1 MHLICYE
8 LLLVICLGIKANDER
23 IYINHEVPRIREP
36 SIIEHYNSNS
46 GIHEFVNQNYD
57 AAYIRGTLKQVKE
70 NADVLKLI
78 KQQQENADVF
88 KLIKQQQENADVFKL
103 IKQQQENADFI
114 KRFNQKYDNADIL
127 AFGSHNDDTVH
138 MSELVHRLRDAKPVP
153 IEFVSRKP
161 VTRKP
166 VTPKPD
172 ILKPGTL
179 EAVTLEPGT
188 LKPDTLTP
196 GTIEPSTH
204 KPVTFEPFTL
214 EPDTLKPVIHETSTN
229 RASESS
235 DGVGHSG
242 GTKNSSCNTVGCQR
256 GLFLSSVAVVV
267 VVVICLACFLK
278 HYGLAGK
285 ARKSPS
291 NVLPAQNVT
300 NPVCRQNRSGTNIF
314 KSGFWETRYFQ
325 DDTWHGPHQLSLWFD
340 PNHTTLTG
348 LGMDDVGKF
357 TFAGTYSNETRQID
371 VKKEYSEYLDNRS
384 ENSDY
389 PTTIQLMWNSKTD
402 QFEGKWSVQTDE
414 YNGED
419 LFDLKF
425 QKSHLPVIHA
435 EV

>member
-1 MHLICYE
+1 MHLICCG
-8 LLLVICLGIKANDER
+8 LLLVMCLGITADDER
-23 IYINHEVPRIREP
+23 TFMHQGVRPIHESSINEHIN
-36 SIIEHYNSNS
+36 SIS
-46 GIHEFVNQNYD
+46 GIHESVYQNYD
-57 AAYIRGTLKQVKE
+57 PAYIRGILKQVKE
-70 NADVLKLI
+70 NADV
-78 KQQQENADVF
+78 F
-88 KLIKQQQENADVFKL
+88 KRI
-103 IKQQQENADFI
+103 
-114 KRFNQKYDNADIL
+114 NQKHDNADIIT
-127 AFGSHNDDTVH
+127 FGNHNDDTAH
-138 MSELVHRLRDAKPVP
+138 ISELLHRLRDAKPVP

-161 VTRKP
+161 VSRKP

-179 EAVTLEPGT
+179 EAVT

-214 EPDTLKPVIHETSTN
+214 EPDTLEPDTLEPDTLKPVIHETSTT

-235 DGVGHSG
+235 DGVGNSG

-267 VVVICLACFLK
+267 VLVICLACFVK

-300 NPVCRQNRSGTNIF
+300 NPVCGQNRSGTKIF

-340 PNHTTLTG
+340 HNHTTLTG

-384 ENSDY
+384 ENLDY
-389 PTTIQLMWNSKTD
+389 PTTIQLMWNPQTD

-425 QKSHLPVIHA
+425 KRSHPPVIHA